1 MLQYQIECNHGRSNL
16 TANSGLS
23 PPDHSDP
30 HLQSLSVKHLLYFGL
45 ARDGHMS
52 YLCILHYII
61 GRTTGV
67 NLHDTFET
75 GSSK

>member
-1 MLQYQIECNHGRSNL
+1 MGFELFPTEIEVRKLFNRNV
-16 TANSGLS
+16 AI
-23 PPDHSDP
+23 P
-30 HLQSLSVKHLLYFGL
+30 LSVKHLPYFCL

-52 YLCILHYII
+52 YLLILHYII

-67 NLHDTFET
+67 DLHDTFET